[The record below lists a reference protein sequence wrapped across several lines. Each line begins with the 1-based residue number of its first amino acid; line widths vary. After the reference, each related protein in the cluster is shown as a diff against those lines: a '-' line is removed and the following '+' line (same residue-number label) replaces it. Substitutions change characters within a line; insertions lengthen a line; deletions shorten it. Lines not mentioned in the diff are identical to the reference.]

1 MPIPFENPNNDN
13 PGNAGYL
20 KFVFYP
26 DKNIWFGALFIMN
39 ARGEPVEFTHARVRA
54 PQALLWRPDD
64 LRTRCQSSL
73 CASMFDVCPVTPDII
88 LCLATEVNP
97 DLFTR
102 YLNVKIPVGF
112 VALDGSIS
120 EWSMEISSDSI
131 VSRLSECLSKHE
143 LLLEPFERALVGLGE
158 VYSDLLA

>member
-1 MPIPFENPNNDN
+1 MTIPYSDSSDDLSRT
-13 PGNAGYL
+13 AGYL

-26 DKNIWFGALFIMN
+26 DKNIWFSALFIMN
-39 ARGEPVEFTHARVRA
+39 ARGEPVEFTHARVRS

-73 CASMFDVCPVTPDII
+73 CASMFDLCPVTPDII
-88 LCLATEVNP
+88 LCLDAEVSP
-97 DLFTR
+97 DLFMR

-112 VALDGSIS
+112 VAPDGSIG

-131 VSRLSECLSKHE
+131 ASRLSKRLSKRE

>member
-1 MPIPFENPNNDN
+1 MTIPYSDSYGDP
-13 PGNAGYL
+13 PRTAGYL

-26 DKNIWFGALFIMN
+26 DKSIWFGALFIMN

-64 LRTRCQSSL
+64 LRARCQSSL
-73 CASMFDVCPVTPDII
+73 CASMFDLCPVIPDII
-88 LCLATEVNP
+88 LCLDAEASP

-102 YLNVKIPVGF
+102 YLKVKIPVGF
-112 VALDGSIS
+112 VTSDASIS
-120 EWSMEISSDSI
+120 ELSMEISSDSI
-131 VSRLSECLSKHE
+131 AGRLSECLSKRE